1 MAVVSDVT
9 VRLRLDLGD
18 FEKALSGVEKNVGNS
33 LTPLRQNLE
42 SLSDTMG
49 KASEK
54 IISFGKDSYM
64 AFADFERGMS
74 KVSALSGIVGEPLE
88 EIRQKALDLGATTE
102 FTSRD
107 VVDAFQAMALAGWK
121 HVEMMEAVDGVMN
134 LATISGLDFGNTTS
148 YIINALSPFGK
159 TAGEAMQVVD
169 LFAKTAT
176 SANFNINDLAK
187 SFEYVAPIAG
197 AMGYSIEDVNV
208 ALALLANNGLKGS
221 KAGTAL
227 RRMLTDLNSQAEEGV
242 INIEG
247 LAVAISDAETGAMRP
262 LKDVMLDMSKAF
274 EGLTQSQKAQYAE
287 TLTGKTGMAGFLA
300 IMQSGEEKIE
310 KMIDSVYDYTGA
322 SQVMA
327 DTIRG
332 DAMGSIETLESAF
345 EAVQIRIGE
354 ALSVAV
360 TPFIDGISGLFTWFS
375 KLPEPVI
382 NTVLAIGGMIV
393 AFTTILAIVA
403 GGMAIWTAFTAVMG
417 TLFLPI
423 VAVIAGIVALG
434 AVLIYLWNTN
444 ETVRNALIAI
454 WENLQSAISAVVNV
468 ITALWNKFGDDLLF
482 GAQSAWNAIVATIQM
497 VLDVINGII
506 KAFTS
511 LLKGDWEG
519 FWLSI
524 KDIAYS
530 IFKGAVDI
538 LVNLLNSFI
547 STVGLAFSGLLN
559 LLKTVGKGIYNA
571 ITNPIETAKN
581 VFKKAIDTMKSF
593 LNFKW
598 EFPKLKLPHFSIS
611 GSANPLKWIEE
622 GVPRISVEW
631 YAKGGI
637 FSNANVIGVG
647 ERGAEAVV
655 PLNNKT
661 KVRPFAQAITAEM
674 GNTGTGG
681 GLTVNVG
688 ELVVREEAD
697 IRKVAQELYRLQQY
711 KNRGRGNW

>member
-159 TAGEAMQVVD
+159 TAGEAVQVVD

-227 RRMLTDLNSQAEEGV
+227 RRMLTDLNSKAEEGV

-274 EGLTQSQKAQYAE
+274 DGLTQSQKAQYAE

-300 IMQSGEEKIE
+300 IMQSGEENIE

-393 AFTTILAIVA
+393 AFTTILAVVA

-417 TLFLPI
+417 TALLPI
-423 VAVIAGIVALG
+423 VAVIAGIVSLG
-434 AVLIYLWNTN
+434 AVLIYLWNTSDSFR
-444 ETVRNALIAI
+444 E
-454 WENLQSAISAVVNV
+454 AVIN
-468 ITALWNKFGDDLLF
+468 I
-482 GAQSAWNAIVATIQM
+482 WNAIKDAIS
-497 VLDVINGII
+497 LACEGI
-506 KAFTS
+506 KAFWNEWGEAIKTIAS
-511 LLKGDWEG
+511 AVWDTIKAKIEFVINTIAEIIRIITNIIKGDWSAVWDSIVKIVHNFLQMAVTTVTNILNILFQTVG
-519 FWLSI
+519 RIIGSLANFFKDKFLSI
-524 KDIAYS
+524 KE
-530 IFKGAVDI
+530 
-538 LVNLLNSFI
+538 FI
-547 STVGLAFSGLLN
+547 C
-559 LLKTVGKGIYNA
+559 
-571 ITNPIETAKN
+571 NPIESAKN
-581 VFKKAIDTMKSF
+581 FFKSQIDKMKSF
-593 LNFKW
+593 LNFQW
-598 EFPKLKLPHFSIS
+598 SFPKLKMPHFSIS
-611 GSANPLKWIEE
+611 GSANPLKWFDE

-655 PLNNKT
+655 PLNNRT

-674 GNTGTGG
+674 GSTGTGG

-697 IRKVAQELYRLQQY
+697 VRKVAQELYRLQQF